1 MAKVILLLLAYWNSV
16 PIEELDVEKKLIDTM
31 VQYAR
36 RG

>member
-16 PIEELDVEKKLIDTM
+16 PIEELGVEKKLIDTA
-31 VQYAR
+31 VQYAG